1 LGFLFCFG
9 YYQTSIFC
17 TIGAL
22 ILILLFYLTSRL
34 LGSCYNDESKSAGG
48 KDRNRARRNYLMN
61 LKSEHEIIML
71 HEKLD
76 SLIKHQ

>member
-1 LGFLFCFG
+1 MIS
-9 YYQTSIFC
+9 QN
-17 TIGAL
+17 
-22 ILILLFYLTSRL
+22 RQ
-34 LGSCYNDESKSAGG
+34 EE